1 MSDSSRPLTAAL
13 EAALVRELANHWKQ
27 VNASYFRGALR
38 QPLIL
43 LSNAEHRLGRWV
55 PHERTIEISRKL
67 VVSTAW
73 GATVEV
79 LKHEM
84 AHQYV
89 HEVLHEMS
97 ETAHG
102 PHFQAVCERLGIDS
116 RASGTPTAHSNET
129 DRIADRIARLLA
141 LAESANVHEAEAAM
155 AAAHRL
161 LLKHNVELIQRRA
174 PIGHYWKHLGRP
186 SGRITE
192 SERILSV
199 ILGEHF
205 FVEAIWIPVYRPV
218 EGKRGSVLEIC
229 GTQQNLE
236 IAEYVHGYLIATADR
251 LWEEHKRATGV
262 QSNRDRRTF
271 LAGVMTGMNDKLT
284 RENRKS
290 QKEGLVWVKDADLVG
305 FFRRR
310 HPYVR
315 HVRHAGEQ
323 RNEAYSRGR
332 DLGRSIVIHKG
343 VSSSAENRGRLLP
356 AKRSS

>member
-1 MSDSSRPLTAAL
+1 MNDSSNVLTSAL
-13 EAALVRELANHWKQ
+13 EAALVRELANHWKHA
-27 VNASYFRGALR
+27 NDSYFRGALR
-38 QPLIL
+38 LPLIL
-43 LSNAEHRLGRWV
+43 LSDTEHRLGRWI

-67 VVSTAW
+67 VVSTPW
-73 GATVEV
+73 GVTVEV

-84 AHQYV
+84 AHQFV
-89 HEVLHEMS
+89 HEVMHETA

-102 PHFQAVCERLGIDS
+102 PHFQSVCERLGIDG
-116 RASGTPTAHSNET
+116 RASGTPVANSNES

-155 AAAHRL
+155 AAARRL
-161 LLKHNVELIQRRA
+161 LLKHNVELSQRRA
-174 PIGHYWKHLGRP
+174 PLGHGWKHLGRP

-192 SERILSV
+192 AERILSV

-205 FVEAIWIPVYRPV
+205 FVEAIWIPVYRPL

-229 GTQQNLE
+229 GTEQNLQ
-236 IAEYVHGYLIATADR
+236 IAEYVHGYLTSTAER
-251 LWEEHKRATGV
+251 LWNEHKNETATR
-262 QSNRDRRTF
+262 SNRDRRTF

-284 RENRKS
+284 RENKKS
-290 QKEGLVWVKDADLVG
+290 QKEGLVWVKDADVVR

-315 HVRHAGEQ
+315 HIRHAGEQ
-323 RNEAYSRGR
+323 RNEAYARGR

-343 VSSSAENRGRLLP
+343 VSSAAENRGRLLP
-356 AKRSS
+356 AKRS